1 MGTKKNHI
9 HFLQVSSSYFSSGTT
24 FLLLT
29 VLDSGLYG
37 VLFYATHMGEP
48 LDYYEK
54 KLLPFLRASL
64 ADIPCACDCRKFY
77 PHSLWDQHT
86 FKKMI

>member
-1 MGTKKNHI
+1 
-9 HFLQVSSSYFSSGTT
+9 
-24 FLLLT
+24 
-29 VLDSGLYG
+29 
-37 VLFYATHMGEP
+37 MGEP

-86 FKKMI
+86 LKKNDLTNRQKYFE